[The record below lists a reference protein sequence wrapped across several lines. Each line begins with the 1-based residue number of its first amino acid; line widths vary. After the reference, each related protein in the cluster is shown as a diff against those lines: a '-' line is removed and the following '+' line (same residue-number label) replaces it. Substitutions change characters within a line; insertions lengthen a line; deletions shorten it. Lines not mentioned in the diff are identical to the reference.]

1 MAGKE
6 KTKLPKGLLENLEP
20 GEVIIEAVKQ
30 RFAIEKPKWVIVT
43 NRRVIVFDEKLLGRY
58 ELTAVPYEKLE
69 KVVYH
74 RGLVGSSFK
83 LILEDGSELDL
94 SWLSKDNADK
104 ALNAIKEALERI
116 SVEPPKLV
124 KKKGLTATDIVL
136 EKPKELVTRGI
147 SRIEAPPG
155 PQEDPLKKLEELKR
169 LLDQGAIT
177 REEYEKL
184 KARILAQLQ

>member
-30 RFAIEKPKWVIVT
+30 RFAVEKPKWVIVT
-43 NRRVIVFDEKLLGRY
+43 NRRVIVFDEKILGRY

-83 LILEDGSELDL
+83 LVLEDSSELDL
-94 SWLSKDNADK
+94 SWLSKENADK

-147 SRIEAPPG
+147 SRIEATTG
-155 PQEDPLKKLEELKR
+155 PQEDPLKKLEVLKR

-184 KARILAQLQ
+184 KAKILAQLQ